1 MNFSLIAFLLG
12 RLSLA
17 LSAILLLPVGLAIF
31 YEDGSF
37 VEFAITS
44 FTAFFVGLGFVQY
57 GKFDEKENISL
68 REGFATVVFSWI
80 LTCIICALPYAF
92 LQILDPISAVFE
104 SMSGLTTT
112 GATAITNLAAVPKTV
127 LFWRS
132 FTHWLGGI
140 GIIVLFIALL
150 PQVAGGSVH
159 LFNAEVSGF
168 GQERLLPRIRTT
180 AGALFFIYCLF
191 TVIGTGFLVICGM
204 TNFDAI
210 NHSMSAIATGGFST
224 YDNSAMHYNSVS
236 IEVVLAMIMFLGGG
250 NFALYYAVTQRGIK
264 TLWRDSEFKSYMM
277 IIAVLTLLI
286 TLNLF
291 FSGGLQFFEGLRCAI
306 LPQWPGSLLQ
316 SVLL

>member
-1 MNFSLIAFLLG
+1 
-12 RLSLA
+12 
-17 LSAILLLPVGLAIF
+17 
-31 YEDGSF
+31 
-37 VEFAITS
+37 
-44 FTAFFVGLGFVQY
+44 
-57 GKFDEKENISL
+57 
-68 REGFATVVFSWI
+68 
-80 LTCIICALPYAF
+80 
-92 LQILDPISAVFE
+92 
-104 SMSGLTTT
+104 MSGLTTT

-236 IEVVLAMIMFLGGG
+236 IEVVLAMI
-250 NFALYYAVTQRGIK
+250 
-264 TLWRDSEFKSYMM
+264 
-277 IIAVLTLLI
+277 II
-286 TLNLF
+286 
-291 FSGGLQFFEGLRCAI
+291 
-306 LPQWPGSLLQ
+306 
-316 SVLL
+316 